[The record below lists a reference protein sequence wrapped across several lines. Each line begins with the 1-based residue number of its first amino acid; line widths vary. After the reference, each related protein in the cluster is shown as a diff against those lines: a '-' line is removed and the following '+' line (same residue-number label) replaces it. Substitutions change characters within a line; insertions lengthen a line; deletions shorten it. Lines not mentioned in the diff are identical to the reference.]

1 MSKSSGAV
9 RAVRR
14 ALTSPDR
21 DSRALR
27 RYLLNLALGAIVI
40 IVVLGPLGLL
50 VEQLTSDQAFRSF
63 DLFPA
68 KDMHPVVRHSPGL
81 VDALEVVSFFGSP
94 PWFYVLIGASVIYL
108 WRKQQRMLA
117 TFMVV
122 SGLLGGV
129 VDTAVKVWVDRPR
142 PTLPHPVALGPQGSF
157 PSGHVMTATIGY
169 GLILL
174 VFLRPMERLS
184 RAFAF
189 LGAFLFVCVI
199 GFARLAL
206 GVHFLSDVVGGF
218 VLGAAWLCAS
228 IISFNR
234 WRRERGDASSG
245 LAL

>member
-1 MSKSSGAV
+1 LSKASGAV

-14 ALTSPDR
+14 ALTSSDR
-21 DSRALR
+21 ESRALR
-27 RYLLNLALGAIVI
+27 RYLLNLALGAIAI
-40 IVVLGPLGLL
+40 IVVLGPMGLL
-50 VEQLTSDQAFRSF
+50 VEQLTSDRDFRSF
-63 DLFPA
+63 DLSPA
-68 KDMHPVVRHSPGL
+68 KDMHPVVRHSPGI

-94 PWFYVLIGASVIYL
+94 PWFYALIGASVIYL
-108 WRKQQRMLA
+108 WRKQRRMLA
-117 TFMVV
+117 TFMVL

-129 VDTAVKVWVDRPR
+129 VDTAVKLWVDRPR
-142 PTLPHPVALGPQGSF
+142 PTLPHPVALGPHGSF

-174 VFLRPMERLS
+174 VFLPPIARLS
-184 RAFAF
+184 RALAF

-218 VLGAAWLCAS
+218 VLGAAWLSAS
-228 IISFNR
+228 VISFNN
-234 WRRERGDASSG
+234 WRRERSDASNR